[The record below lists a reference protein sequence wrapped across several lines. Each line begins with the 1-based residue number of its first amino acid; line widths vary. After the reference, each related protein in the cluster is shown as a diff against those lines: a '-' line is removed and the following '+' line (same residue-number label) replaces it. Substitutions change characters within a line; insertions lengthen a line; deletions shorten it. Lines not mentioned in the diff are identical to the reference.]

1 MAAAGVAGLV
11 TLAWLGLA
19 IPLAVLVA
27 AMAGWLLVSAVA
39 SGLVAWR
46 LSAVLAR
53 PGDTLLAIKR
63 IEGDASPVNRAAL
76 ASAYRGLDDL
86 LVRAAHEKNGR
97 ISELARAREVARAE
111 GENRADFL
119 AGMSHELRTPL
130 NAIIGYA
137 MLLAE
142 DAADAGQAAT
152 ARDLD
157 KILQSSR
164 HLLRLINDLLDLSR
178 LNAGEVA
185 VERSV
190 VDVAALVDA
199 AVAEAAGDALRAGLD
214 VRAAV
219 TPAARVM
226 VGDGPRLRQCLSAL
240 LASLLATLRDQVVTV
255 QVALSAADET
265 RIEFRFAGHQ
275 GDLARTASEAPSP
288 DLIPSPAMD
297 SSVLTMTVV
306 GRLAALMGGA
316 LTDGDGAVVLSL
328 PRNAPSADLAESDPV
343 ATDVSRPSGLVPR
356 TVLVID
362 DDASTT
368 DLLGRWLGAQGY
380 RVMSAPDGLR
390 GLDLARSE
398 TPDFVILDIFM
409 PGQSGYEVL
418 AQMKADPVLRT
429 IPVIIASS
437 DDNRRLGLEAG
448 AAEVLVK
455 PLSRQR
461 LRSVLDVLGEQV
473 RGDLLVVDDD
483 EDVREIVGR
492 YAVQAGLTVR
502 LAADGAEGL
511 ALARAHP
518 PGAIILDLCMPG
530 TDGFAMIE
538 ALATDPALSGVPVM
552 VLSQMDIG
560 VREHVRL
567 QKAGHVFHPKWKSSP
582 IEVVEN
588 IKTMVA
594 R

>member
-1 MAAAGVAGLV
+1 MAVAGVAGLAALALLGAAIPSV
-11 TLAWLGLA
+11 VLFTAMAAWLA
-19 IPLAVLVA
+19 
-27 AMAGWLLVSAVA
+27 VSAAVSA
-39 SGLVAWR
+39 LVAWR

-76 ASAYRGLDDL
+76 KTAYRGLDDL
-86 LVRAAHEKNGR
+86 LVRTAHEKNGR
-97 ISELARAREVARAE
+97 ISELARARDTARLE

-152 ARDLD
+152 VRDID

-178 LNAGEVA
+178 LNAGEIA
-185 VERSV
+185 VDRSV

-199 AVAEAAGDALRAGLD
+199 VVAEAGEDAARARVD
-214 VRAAV
+214 VRVAV
-219 TPAARVM
+219 APAARVM

-240 LASLLATLRDQVVTV
+240 LTSLFVTHRDQVVTL
-255 QVALSAADET
+255 QVAMSAVDET
-265 RIEFRFAGHQ
+265 RLEFRFGDQH
-275 GDLARTASEAPSP
+275 GDLARAASGEAASDSQSP
-288 DLIPSPAMD
+288 TMD
-297 SSVLTMTVV
+297 SSVLAMTVV

-316 LTDGDGAVVLSL
+316 LTGADEAVVLSL
-328 PRNAPSADLAESDPV
+328 PRNAPSADLGESGPV
-343 ATDVSRPSGLVPR
+343 ATEASRLSGQIAR

-362 DDASTT
+362 DDASTI
-368 DLLGRWLGAQGY
+368 DLLSRWLGAQGY
-380 RVMSAPDGLR
+380 RVISAPDGVR
-390 GLDLARSE
+390 GLELARSE

-418 AQMKADPVLRT
+418 AEMKADPTLRT

-483 EDVREIVGR
+483 EDVREIVQR

-538 ALATDPALSGVPVM
+538 ALAKDPTLSGVPVM